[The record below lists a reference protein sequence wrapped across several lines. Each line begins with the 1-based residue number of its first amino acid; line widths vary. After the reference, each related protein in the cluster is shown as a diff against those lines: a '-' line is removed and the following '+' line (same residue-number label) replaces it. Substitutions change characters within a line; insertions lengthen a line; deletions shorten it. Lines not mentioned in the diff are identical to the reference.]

1 MKFLSFLIKIILI
14 IIWAFLLFYVGKA
27 LGISFSPEEVSGTR
41 SMFRLIM
48 GVLILVGAYFILKI
62 DLFKKTRK

>member
-1 MKFLSFLIKIILI
+1 MKFLSFLIKVLLTIL
-14 IIWAFLLFYVGKA
+14 WAFLLFYIGKA
-27 LGISFSPEEVSGTR
+27 MGISFSPEEISGSR
-41 SMFRLIM
+41 SMFRLLM

>member
-1 MKFLSFLIKIILI
+1 MKFLSVLIKIILI
-14 IIWAFLLFYVGKA
+14 VIWAFLLFYIGKA
-27 LGISFSPEEVSGTR
+27 LGISFSPEETSGSR

-62 DLFKKTRK
+62 DLFNKTKK